1 MAPKK
6 KAVKQS
12 LTDFFADTTGG
23 SWADDMDLPS
33 APAARENTGP
43 KRGEPGYLDSMPDRA
58 SREATFAGAPPQR
71 EALPIPD
78 VPPFTAYVG
87 NLTFELDSEDAVREF
102 FADLD
107 FVSVRILKDNATGK
121 PKGFGYVEFPSKDSL
136 KAALDRSGQS
146 LQGRVIRVNVAE
158 PPSQRRDALPPSA
171 AEESNQWRR
180 ATPLPSRTDAA
191 APARRTSSFSPSEP
205 GPERDW
211 SSARGARF
219 TPAPPAPAHAGGGD
233 FRREGSG
240 AGRVR
245 EPLPPSHADETDQ
258 WRSKKPMA
266 DLKATPSGRDVP
278 PHQRPG
284 LESGQSSPGL
294 ADTESTWSRGSKLR
308 APVALEPPVRST
320 TNSPG
325 EEQRDWRSPRATPA
339 ASQPGSAD
347 GGSPRLA
354 PPAPQERKRLQLAPR
369 SVPATP
375 STAGSADSDAAAAA
389 PSGRASIFGSAKPI
403 DSAAKEAAAAAKLAQ
418 RDEERK
424 KAREA
429 ELVKQ
434 KEEDEKAKQFAE
446 ERLKSIKAAQDK
458 AQAEVSGGR
467 TTSQPGRGSQG
478 PRDRQQSN
486 SANANRNTQPSRKGS
501 SGPAA
506 APAAPAKDEEG
517 FEAVRGGKGAA
528 SAAAAQ
534 TENRP
539 KKDYN
544 TRPQFSF
551 AAAARAESF
560 VEGQNDDEV
569 DEAAKGVEGVKV

>member
-43 KRGEPGYLDSMPDRA
+43 KRGEPGYLDSMPDRG

-71 EALPIPD
+71 EQLPLPD

-87 NLTFELDSEDAVREF
+87 NLTFELDSEDAVRDF

-107 FVSVRILKDNATGK
+107 FLSVRILKDNTGK
-121 PKGFGYVEFPSKDSL
+121 PKGFGYVEFPSKDNL

-146 LQGRVIRVNVAE
+146 IQGRTIRVNVAE
-158 PPSQRRDALPPSA
+158 PPAQRRDAPSSA

-180 ATPLPSRTDAA
+180 SGPLPSRADAPT
-191 APARRTSSFSPSEP
+191 PARRTSSFSPAEP
-205 GPERDW
+205 GPDRDW
-211 SSARGARF
+211 SAARGARF
-219 TPAPPAPAHAGGGD
+219 TPAPPAPAHSGGD
-233 FRREGSG
+233 FRRETSG

-258 WRSKKPMA
+258 WRSKKPMGE
-266 DLKATPSGRDVP
+266 LKPTPSGRDVP

-294 ADTESTWSRGSKLR
+294 ADTESTWSRGTKVR
-308 APVALEPPVRST
+308 APVALEPPVRAS

-325 EEQRDWRSPRATPA
+325 EDQRDWRSPRATPA

-354 PPAPQERKRLQLAPR
+354 PPAPQERRRLQLAPR

-375 STAGSADSDAAAAA
+375 STAGSADSEAAA
-389 PSGRASIFGSAKPI
+389 PSGRASIFGAAKPI

-429 ELVKQ
+429 ELAKQ

-458 AQAEVSGGR
+458 AQAEVSGGAAGGR
-467 TTSQPGRGSQG
+467 TASQQGQGQRSQG

-486 SANANRNTQPSRKGS
+486 NSNSNRNAHPTRKGS

-506 APAAPAKDEEG
+506 VTKDEEG

-528 SAAAAQ
+528 SANPAQ
-534 TENRP
+534 SENKP

-560 VEGQNDDEV
+560 VEGQNDDEEV
-569 DEAAKGVEGVKV
+569 NEAAKGVEGVKV

>member
-1 MAPKK
+1 MSLAILA
-6 KAVKQS
+6 AV
-12 LTDFFADTTGG
+12 
-23 SWADDMDLPS
+23 
-33 APAARENTGP
+33 RENTGP
-43 KRGEPGYLDSMPDRA
+43 KRGDPGYLDSMPDRG
-58 SREATFAGAPPQR
+58 SREATFPGAPPQR
-71 EALPIPD
+71 EQLPLPD

-87 NLTFELDSEDAVREF
+87 NLTFELDSEDAVRDF
-102 FADLD
+102 FGDLD
-107 FVSVRILKDNATGK
+107 FLSVRILKDNTGK
-121 PKGFGYVEFPSKDSL
+121 PKGFGYVEFPSKDKL

-158 PPSQRRDALPPSA
+158 PPAQRRDAPPPSA

-180 ATPLPSRTDAA
+180 SGPLPTRNDAP
-191 APARRTSSFSPSEP
+191 APARRTSSFSPAEP
-205 GPERDW
+205 GPDRDW
-211 SSARGARF
+211 SAARGARF
-219 TPAPPAPAHAGGGD
+219 TPAPPAPAHAGGD

-258 WRSKKPMA
+258 WRSKKPLA
-266 DLKATPSGRDVP
+266 ELKPTPSGRDVP

-294 ADTESTWSRGSKLR
+294 ADTESTWSRGTKLR

-375 STAGSADSDAAAAA
+375 STAGSADSDAAA
-389 PSGRASIFGSAKPI
+389 SGGRASIFGSAKPI

-429 ELVKQ
+429 ELAKQ

-458 AQAEVSGGR
+458 AQAEVSGGGR
-467 TTSQPGRGSQG
+467 AAPAQQQQGQGRGSQG

-486 SANANRNTQPSRKGS
+486 NASNRNAHPSRKGS

-506 APAAPAKDEEG
+506 GAKDEEG

-528 SAAAAQ
+528 SAASPAQ
-534 TENRP
+534 AENRP

-569 DEAAKGVEGVKV
+569 EEAAKGVEGVKV